1 MGSVSIKQVG
11 KTFGADVQVLADINI
26 DVEDGEFLVLVGPSG
41 CGKSTLLNM
50 IAGLEEITD
59 GSIAI
64 NDRVVNDLAPADRD
78 IAMVFQSYALY
89 PTMTVAGNIS
99 FGLEMRRVPKA
110 ERRKAV
116 ERVSELLEISHL
128 LHRKPSQLSG
138 GQRQRV
144 AMGRAL
150 VRDPEVFLF
159 DEPLS
164 NLDAKLR
171 VQMRS
176 EIKRIH
182 KRTGTTIVYVTHDQI
197 EAMTMATRI
206 CVLEG
211 GKIQQQ
217 GTPNE
222 IYANPANVFVAG
234 FMGSPPMNLIP
245 ATLGR
250 RSDDGW
256 ELSVARENDEALKL
270 DCVSRVEPALDGRS
284 VTLGIRP
291 EHIVEEQPRDTDE
304 GFFVGGNCILDL
316 IEPTGADT
324 LGVLQLGGKEAVSR
338 LRPETSASLTEPTRL
353 YFNMARACLF
363 DVESGERVDTPPAAA
378 TTV

>member
-1 MGSVSIKQVG
+1 MGSLSIKQVG
-11 KTFGADVQVLADINI
+11 KTFDRTVRVLEDINI
-26 DVEDGEFLVLVGPSG
+26 EVGDGEFLVLVGPSG

-50 IAGLEEITD
+50 IAGLEDITEGTIEID
-59 GSIAI
+59 
-64 NDRVVNDLAPADRD
+64 DRVVNDLAPADRD

-99 FGLEMRRVPKA
+99 FGLEMRGVRRA

-116 ERVSELLEISHL
+116 ERVAELLEIGHL
-128 LHRKPSQLSG
+128 LGRKPSQLSG

-150 VRDPEVFLF
+150 VRDPKVFLF

-182 KRTGTTIVYVTHDQI
+182 KRTGTTFVYVTHDQI
-197 EAMTMATRI
+197 EAMTMATQI
-206 CVLEG
+206 CVLESG
-211 GKIQQQ
+211 IIQQQ
-217 GTPNE
+217 GTPYE
-222 IYANPANVFVAG
+222 IYSNPANVFVAG

-245 ATLGR
+245 ATLGQGA
-250 RSDDGW
+250 DGGW
-256 ELSVARENDEALKL
+256 ELAVTRENEQPLKL
-270 DCVSRVEPALDGRS
+270 TCGLRVDPALNGRG
-284 VTLGIRP
+284 VILGIRP
-291 EHIVEEQPRDTDE
+291 EHIVEEQPRETDE
-304 GFFVGGNCILDL
+304 GLFVAADCILDL

-324 LGVLQLGGKEAVSR
+324 LGVLQLGERETVSR
-338 LRPETSASLTEPTRL
+338 LRPNTSASLTEPTRL
-353 YFNMARACLF
+353 YFNMAHACLF
-363 DVESGERVDTPPAAA
+363 DVDSGERVDGP
-378 TTV
+378 TVA

>member
-1 MGSVSIKQVG
+1 MGSLSIKQVG
-11 KTFGADVQVLADINI
+11 KTFDGTVRVLEDINI
-26 DVEDGEFLVLVGPSG
+26 EVEDGEFLVLVGPSG

-50 IAGLEEITD
+50 IAGLEDITEGTIEID
-59 GSIAI
+59 
-64 NDRVVNDLAPADRD
+64 DKVVNDLAPADRD

-99 FGLEMRRVPKA
+99 FGLEMRGVRRA

-116 ERVSELLEISHL
+116 ERVAELLEIGHL
-128 LHRKPSQLSG
+128 LSRKPSQLSG

-150 VRDPEVFLF
+150 VRDPKVFLF

-182 KRTGTTIVYVTHDQI
+182 KRTGTTFVYVTHDQI
-197 EAMTMATRI
+197 EAMTMATQI
-206 CVLEG
+206 CVLESG
-211 GKIQQQ
+211 IIQQQ
-217 GTPNE
+217 GTPYE
-222 IYANPANVFVAG
+222 IYSNPANVFVAG

-245 ATLGR
+245 ATLGQGA
-250 RSDDGW
+250 DGGW
-256 ELSVARENDEALKL
+256 ELAVKRENDQPLKL
-270 DCVSRVEPALDGRS
+270 SCGLRVDPALNGRH

-291 EHIVEEQPRDTDE
+291 EHIVEEQPRETDE
-304 GFFVGGNCILDL
+304 GLFVAADCVLDL

-324 LGVLQLGGKEAVSR
+324 LGVLQLGEKETVSR
-338 LRPETSASLTEPTRL
+338 LRPNTSASLTEPTRL
-353 YFNMARACLF
+353 YFNMAHACLF
-363 DVESGERVDTPPAAA
+363 DVDSGERVDKP
-378 TTV
+378 TVA

>member
-1 MGSVSIKQVG
+1 MGSLSIKQVG
-11 KTFGADVQVLADINI
+11 KTFDGTVRVLEDINI
-26 DVEDGEFLVLVGPSG
+26 EVGDGEFLVLVGPSG

-50 IAGLEEITD
+50 IAGLEDITEGTIEID
-59 GSIAI
+59 
-64 NDRVVNDLAPADRD
+64 DKVVNDLAPADRD

-99 FGLEMRRVPKA
+99 FGLEMRGVRRA

-116 ERVSELLEISHL
+116 ERVAELLEIGHL
-128 LHRKPSQLSG
+128 LGRKPSQLSG

-150 VRDPEVFLF
+150 VRDPKVFLF

-182 KRTGTTIVYVTHDQI
+182 KRTGTTFVYVTHDQI
-197 EAMTMATRI
+197 EAMTMATQI
-206 CVLEG
+206 CVLESG
-211 GKIQQQ
+211 IIQQQ
-217 GTPNE
+217 GTPYE
-222 IYANPANVFVAG
+222 IYSNPTNVFVAG

-245 ATLGR
+245 AALGKGA
-250 RSDDGW
+250 DGGW
-256 ELSVARENDEALKL
+256 ELAVTRENEQPLKL
-270 DCVSRVEPALDGRS
+270 TCGLRVDPALNGRR
-284 VTLGIRP
+284 VILGIRP
-291 EHIVEEQPRDTDE
+291 EHIVEEQPRETDE
-304 GFFVGGNCILDL
+304 GLFVAADCILDL

-324 LGVLQLGGKEAVSR
+324 LGVLQLGERETVSR
-338 LRPETSASLTEPTRL
+338 LRPNTSASLTEPTRL
-353 YFNMARACLF
+353 YFNMAHACLF
-363 DVESGERVDTPPAAA
+363 DVDSGERVDGP
-378 TTV
+378 TVA